1 MMACL
6 PARRV
11 LSIQPAIAAS
21 QGQRSSS
28 VSGVPRCILSTLAGG
43 WNQSASSNSHRRRDA
58 SSAPTVDLPDP
69 DTPMTITTAG
79 AEGEAFSIGRFSMSN
94 GPRAAGAAAHSQTR
108 RNGDQ
113 ASSDQLAI
121 MHGPSVAT
129 GLMAHRCP
137 TLLAVSGHELPGY
150 LASSSD
156 MSRLPSRR
164 LDRHHDSCDHNSRPH
179 TVATA

>member
-28 VSGVPRCILSTLAGG
+28 VSGMPRFILSTLAGG

-69 DTPMTITTAG
+69 DTPMTITTAT
-79 AEGEAFSIGRFSMSN
+79 AEDAALSLDRFSMNDDPLS
-94 GPRAAGAAAHSQTR
+94 AAA
-108 RNGDQ
+108 
-113 ASSDQLAI
+113 
-121 MHGPSVAT
+121 VARFPD
-129 GLMAHRCP
+129 HRKRALP
-137 TLLAVSGHELPGY
+137 AVFGQELPG
-150 LASSSD
+150 
-156 MSRLPSRR
+156 
-164 LDRHHDSCDHNSRPH
+164 
-179 TVATA
+179 